1 MKFLLGGKCCL
12 LTPPSHTGGLV
23 GCYLEP
29 PAQAVG
35 VLIDRCHLAVALLTQ
50 LRHCVHKTLQLQLS
64 AVGEK
69 PVLARLSQLPYCKV
83 MTSLCQERE
92 NTSFSPGE
100 VTSLPVRSTEQPSP
114 DLSTSQK
121 LRAHLVQCYSALPRA
136 RLGSASG
143 SPFPG
148 SQGLLCLYPS
158 VRFCKYASL
167 V

>member
-1 MKFLLGGKCCL
+1 MLSL
-12 LTPPSHTGGLV
+12 LTPPSPTGV
-23 GCYLEP
+23 SQVRCYLEP

-114 DLSTSQK
+114 DLGTSQK
-121 LRAHLVQCYSALPRA
+121 L
-136 RLGSASG
+136 
-143 SPFPG
+143 SPSCPMLLSFAQ
-148 SQGLLCLYPS
+148 SQVG
-158 VRFCKYASL
+158 KYQWQPLSW
-167 V
+167 